1 MSDTVQPS
9 DWLITTHPALSLASS
24 LHTQTILMKVQLWAE
39 KIVDNNTRDD
49 GSDDS
54 GEAGRGVTR
63 EDFIQNALQLDIIN
77 ACLRSS
83 KRDLSFSH

>member
-1 MSDTVQPS
+1 M
-9 DWLITTHPALSLASS
+9 
-24 LHTQTILMKVQLWAE
+24 
-39 KIVDNNTRDD
+39 DNNTRDD
-49 GSDDS
+49 GSDDR
-54 GEAGRGVTR
+54 GDRAGAGVTK